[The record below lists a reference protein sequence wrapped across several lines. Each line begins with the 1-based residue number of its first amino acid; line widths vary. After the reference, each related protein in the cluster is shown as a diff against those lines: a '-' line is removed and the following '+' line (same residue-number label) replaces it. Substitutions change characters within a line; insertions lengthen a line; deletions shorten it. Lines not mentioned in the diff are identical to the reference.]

1 MLIDDYKYKTWWDL
15 RMTRVANRYSKL
27 TYEAA
32 LDRIHHH
39 NQSLYK
45 DHWNV
50 FRWTESEDLIQLF
63 VNGNLIAELARAGT
77 IEDPENTYRWYKE

>member
-1 MLIDDYKYKTWWDL
+1 MLPDDNKYRSWWDL

-32 LDRIHHH
+32 LDRIEYH

-50 FRWTESEDLIQLF
+50 FRWTESEHLIQLF
-63 VNGNLIAELARAGT
+63 VNGDLIAELAKVGN